1 MASQRVSGTL
11 ALLSAALLLAGCSSS
26 SEDPPVIS
34 TQGTGIVNGSPDTVN
49 IVLGVET
56 RASDASTALTDNAER
71 ARSLIETIRAQ
82 GVEEQDIATRN
93 LSVRPNFQPDGSIDG
108 YIVTNQVAATLR
120 DVDKSG
126 ELIDAAAGA
135 AGDAIRIQQLTF
147 SIDDD
152 SDLRAQARARA
163 VTRAQEQA
171 EQIADAAGAE
181 LGAVQSIAEIP
192 ETGATPFP
200 ASRSLADGAPST
212 PIEAGSQELAV
223 SVSVT
228 YEIN

>member
-11 ALLSAALLLAGCSSS
+11 ALLSAALLLAGCAGSG
-26 SEDPPVIS
+26 EDPPVIS
-34 TQGTGIVNGSPDTVN
+34 TQGTGIVNGSPDTVR

-56 RASDASTALTDNAER
+56 RASEASTALNDNAER

-82 GVEEQDIATRN
+82 GVEEQDITTEN
-93 LSVRPNFQPDGSIDG
+93 LSVRPDFQPDGGIDG
-108 YIVTNQVAATLR
+108 YVVTNQVAATLR

-135 AGDAIRIQQLTF
+135 AGDAIRIEQLTF

-181 LGAVQSIAEIP
+181 LGAVHSITEIP
-192 ETGATPFP
+192 ETGAMPFP
-200 ASRSLADGAPST
+200 ASRSLADGASST

>member
-1 MASQRVSGTL
+1 MASPRVPGAL
-11 ALLSAALLLAGCSSS
+11 ALLTAALLLAGCSGQ

-34 TQGTGIVNGSPDTVN
+34 TQGTGIVTGSPDTVT

-71 ARSLIETIRAQ
+71 ARSLIETIKAQ
-82 GVEEQDIATRN
+82 GVEEKDIATKN
-93 LSVRPNFQPDGSIDG
+93 LSVQPNFLPGGSIDG
-108 YIVTNQVAATLR
+108 YTVTNQVTATLR
-120 DVDKSG
+120 DVDRSG
-126 ELIDAAAGA
+126 DLIDAAAGA
-135 AGDAIRIQQLTF
+135 AGDAIRVQQLTF

-163 VTRAQEQA
+163 VTQAQEQA
-171 EQIADAAGAE
+171 EQIAEAAGAE
-181 LGAVQSIAEIP
+181 LGAVQSITEVP
-192 ETGATPFP
+192 ETEATPFP
-200 ASRSLADGAPST
+200 VSRSLADGAAST
-212 PIEAGSQELAV
+212 PIEAGSQDLSV